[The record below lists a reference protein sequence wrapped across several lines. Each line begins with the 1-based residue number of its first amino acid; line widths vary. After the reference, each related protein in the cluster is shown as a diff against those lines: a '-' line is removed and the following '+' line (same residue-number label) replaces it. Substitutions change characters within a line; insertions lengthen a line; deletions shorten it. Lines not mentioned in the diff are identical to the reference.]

1 MSDNNNTENINNNT
15 NNDKSNS
22 KEKNE
27 CPLKIHFSFMLYSII
42 CIIFLLVLI
51 CKYSKYTNES
61 KALIENSIK
70 QFELNSQT
78 QLSNYY
84 EFLKET
90 VTNESFESKEF
101 IKNTLEEAFKPN
113 IDLLRETLKD
123 SKDFSINTVTF
134 WLAFLSL
141 IMIIFTI
148 LGIYANNKIMES
160 NQKQSELII
169 NETELKSKESI
180 ENIRN
185 ELSKENK
192 EYIENL
198 KSDFDNIKNNILNE
212 MNTIKTEAIN
222 AKDNAINEVNSIK
235 EEINNNKSEAEDLKS
250 EIYKIKDESKKLLEE
265 IKKERKAQ
273 KQEGQTILNKME
285 KRQKVNDLL
294 NKAWSESNKN
304 NKEEAIKFYT
314 EALEIDSKNTIALN
328 NRGILYSNKYKESK
342 EEEYFDKALDDY
354 NKILNTDKNNNDI
367 NALNNR
373 GNLYYYKYKES
384 KKEEYFNKALK
395 DYNKVLNINE
405 NNINAL
411 NNRGTLYSDKYEETK
426 EEKYFNKALEDYDK
440 VLSINNNN
448 INALNNRSILYSNK
462 YTKTK
467 GEEEYYNKAL
477 LDYNKMLNINK
488 NYYNAYIGISFLY
501 LNHYEVNEKEN
512 KESLKYAEIYINK
525 GLEIAPNDMELLNN
539 KGVLLYLQ
547 YKGNND
553 IKYLKESFEYLNKS
567 IEKNTFKKDIGETYY
582 YLHLVYDEY
591 VKLDNNNIGYSKEEC
606 ENKSKEYLKQSK
618 DLGYKHFMNK

>member
-42 CIIFLLVLI
+42 CIIFLLILI

-169 NETELKSKESI
+169 NDLQSKAKDSI
-180 ENIRN
+180 DNIKN
-185 ELSKENK
+185 EFIQEHDK
-192 EYIENL
+192 YIKTLNN
-198 KSDFDNIKNNILNE
+198 DFDNIRNKLNE
-212 MNTIKTEAIN
+212 KKDDINKDIEKIKINMLNDMNTIKDEVINTKDNVKKSEVEINNIKTDLLKEKDTLIENAKKELNEQKDKITEFIETI
-222 AKDNAINEVNSIK
+222 KDNAINKVDSIK
-235 EEINNNKSEAEDLKS
+235 EEINNNKSEAEKMLKEMKEERESQKEEGKAILS
-250 EIYKIKDESKKLLEE
+250 E
-265 IKKERKAQ
+265 
-273 KQEGQTILNKME
+273 ME

-328 NRGILYSNKYKESK
+328 NRGALYSNKYKETK
-342 EEEYFDKALDDY
+342 DEKYFNKSLEDY
-354 NKILNTDKNNNDI
+354 NKILNTHNNDI
-367 NALNNR
+367 DTLNNR
-373 GNLYYYKYKES
+373 GNLY
-384 KKEEYFNKALK
+384 
-395 DYNKVLNINE
+395 
-405 NNINAL
+405 
-411 NNRGTLYSDKYEETK
+411 SDKYEIIK
-426 EEKYFNKALEDYDK
+426 EDKYFNKALEDYNK
-440 VLSINNNN
+440 VLS
-448 INALNNRSILYSNK
+448 
-462 YTKTK
+462 
-467 GEEEYYNKAL
+467 
-477 LDYNKMLNINK
+477 MNK
-488 NYYNAYIGISFLY
+488 NYYRIYINTSFLY
-501 LNHYEVNEKEN
+501 LTNYKINKEEN
-512 KESLKYAEIYINK
+512 KESLIQAEKYLNEGCKISPNNLELINNY
-525 GLEIAPNDMELLNN
+525 GIF
-539 KGVLLYLQ
+539 LYL
-547 YKGNND
+547 KNNLNKSE
-553 IKYLKESFEYLNKS
+553 KYLKKSINKS
-567 IEKNTFKKDIGETYY
+567 RVKENLGETYY
-582 YLHLVYDEY
+582 YLYLVYKKYSE
-591 VKLDNNNIGYSKEEC
+591 LDNNNSGYSKEEC
-606 ENKSKEYLKQSK
+606 ENKSKEYLQQSE
-618 DLGYKHFMNK
+618 DLGYKHFMEE

>member
-1 MSDNNNTENINNNT
+1 MSDNNTNTENTNNNT
-15 NNDKSNS
+15 NNDNNNT
-22 KEKNE
+22 KEKN
-27 CPLKIHFSFMLYSII
+27 KSNKKNIIIDFFKRHFSFMLYSII
-42 CIIFLLVLI
+42 CIIFLLILI

-61 KALIENSIK
+61 KTLIENSIK

-180 ENIRN
+180 ENIRK

-265 IKKERKAQ
+265 MKKERKAQ

-373 GNLYYYKYKES
+373 GNLY
-384 KKEEYFNKALK
+384 LH
-395 DYNKVLNINE
+395 
-405 NNINAL
+405 
-411 NNRGTLYSDKYEETK
+411 KYEKTK

-512 KESLKYAEIYINK
+512 KESLIQAEKYLNEGLKISPNNLELINNYGIFLYLK
-525 GLEIAPNDMELLNN
+525 NDLNN
-539 KGVLLYLQ
+539 SE
-547 YKGNND
+547 
-553 IKYLKESFEYLNKS
+553 KYLKKAINNSRIKEN
-567 IEKNTFKKDIGETYY
+567 IGETYY
-582 YLHLVYDEY
+582 YLHLVYKEY
-591 VKLDNNNIGYSKEEC
+591 SELDNNNSGYSKYEC
-606 ENKSKEYLKQSK
+606 KKLSNEYLQKSK
-618 DLGYKHFMNK
+618 DLGYKHFMDK

>member
-169 NETELKSKESI
+169 KDLESQAKD
-180 ENIRN
+180 
-185 ELSKENK
+185 SM
-192 EYIENL
+192 
-198 KSDFDNIKNNILNE
+198 DNIQKELDEQKDKITKVIE
-212 MNTIKTEAIN
+212 TIKVNTV
-222 AKDNAINEVNSIK
+222 NEVDN
-235 EEINNNKSEAEDLKS
+235 LKS
-250 EIYKIKDESKKLLEE
+250 EISKIKDESKELLKEMKEE
-265 IKKERKAQ
+265 REAQ
-273 KQEGQTILNKME
+273 KEEGETILTEIE
-285 KRQKVNDLL
+285 KQQKISNLF
-294 NKAWSESNKN
+294 NRAWTESYKNN
-304 NKEEAIKFYT
+304 NKEEAIKLYSQL
-314 EALEIDSKNTIALN
+314 LEIEPKNIT
-328 NRGILYSNKYKESK
+328 
-342 EEEYFDKALDDY
+342 
-354 NKILNTDKNNNDI
+354 ILNE
-367 NALNNR
+367 R
-373 GNLYYYKYKES
+373 GNLYLYKYRETKR
-384 KKEEYFNKALK
+384 EEYFNKALK
-395 DYNKVLNINE
+395 DYNKLLNINE
-405 NNINAL
+405 NDINTL
-411 NNRGTLYSDKYEETK
+411 NNRATLYSDKYKETK
-426 EEKYFNKALEDYDK
+426 DEEYFNKSLEDYNK
-440 VLSINNNN
+440 VLSIDKNHYP
-448 INALNNRSILYSNK
+448 I
-462 YTKTK
+462 YT
-467 GEEEYYNKAL
+467 N
-477 LDYNKMLNINK
+477 
-488 NYYNAYIGISFLY
+488 ISFLY
-501 LNHYEVNEKEN
+501 LICYQIKEN
-512 KESLKYAEIYINK
+512 KESLIQAGKYLNEGFKIHPNNLELINNYGIFLYLK
-525 GLEIAPNDMELLNN
+525 YKENKIIDNLNN
-539 KGVLLYLQ
+539 SEECLRKSV
-547 YKGNND
+547 NNNR
-553 IKYLKESFEYLNKS
+553 IKENVGES
-567 IEKNTFKKDIGETYY
+567 YY

-591 VKLDNNNIGYSKEEC
+591 AKLDNNINGYSKAEC
-606 ENKSKEYLKQSK
+606 KNKSKEYLQQSE
-618 DLGYKHFMNK
+618 DLGYKHFMEE

>member
-169 NETELKSKESI
+169 KDLESQAKD
-180 ENIRN
+180 
-185 ELSKENK
+185 SM
-192 EYIENL
+192 
-198 KSDFDNIKNNILNE
+198 DNIQKELDEQKDKITKVIE
-212 MNTIKTEAIN
+212 TIKVNTV
-222 AKDNAINEVNSIK
+222 NEVDN
-235 EEINNNKSEAEDLKS
+235 LKS
-250 EIYKIKDESKKLLEE
+250 EISKIKDESKELLKEMKEE
-265 IKKERKAQ
+265 REAQ
-273 KQEGQTILNKME
+273 KEEGETILTEIE
-285 KRQKVNDLL
+285 KQQKISNLF
-294 NKAWSESNKN
+294 NRAWTESYKNN
-304 NKEEAIKFYT
+304 NKEEAIKLYSQL
-314 EALEIDSKNTIALN
+314 LEIEPKNIT
-328 NRGILYSNKYKESK
+328 
-342 EEEYFDKALDDY
+342 
-354 NKILNTDKNNNDI
+354 ILNE
-367 NALNNR
+367 R
-373 GNLYYYKYKES
+373 GNLYLYKYRETKR
-384 KKEEYFNKALK
+384 EEYFNKALK
-395 DYNKVLNINE
+395 DYNKLLNINE
-405 NNINAL
+405 NDINTL
-411 NNRGTLYSDKYEETK
+411 NNRATLYSDKYKETK
-426 EEKYFNKALEDYDK
+426 DEEYFNKSLEDYNK
-440 VLSINNNN
+440 VLSIDKNHYP
-448 INALNNRSILYSNK
+448 I
-462 YTKTK
+462 YT
-467 GEEEYYNKAL
+467 N
-477 LDYNKMLNINK
+477 
-488 NYYNAYIGISFLY
+488 ISFLY
-501 LNHYEVNEKEN
+501 LICYQIKEN
-512 KESLKYAEIYINK
+512 KESLIQAGKYLNEGFKIHPNNLELINNYGIFLYLK
-525 GLEIAPNDMELLNN
+525 YKENKIIDNLNN
-539 KGVLLYLQ
+539 SEECLR
-547 YKGNND
+547 
-553 IKYLKESFEYLNKS
+553 KS
-567 IEKNTFKKDIGETYY
+567 INNNRIKENVGESYY

-591 VKLDNNNIGYSKEEC
+591 AKLDNNINGYSKAEC
-606 ENKSKEYLKQSK
+606 KNKSKEYLQKSR
-618 DLGYKHFMNK
+618 DLGYKHFMDK

>member
-1 MSDNNNTENINNNT
+1 MSDNNTNTENINNNT

-42 CIIFLLVLI
+42 CIIFLLILI

-61 KALIENSIK
+61 KTLIENSIK

-160 NQKQSELII
+160 NQRQSELII
-169 NETELKSKESI
+169 NETELKSKEII
-180 ENIRN
+180 ENIRK

-198 KSDFDNIKNNILNE
+198 KVDFNNIKNNVLNE
-212 MNTIKTEAIN
+212 MNIIKTEAIN

-235 EEINNNKSEAEDLKS
+235 EEINNNKSEAEKLKS
-250 EIYKIKDESKKLLEE
+250 EIDKIRDESKELLEE
-265 IKKERKAQ
+265 MKKEREAQ
-273 KQEGQTILNKME
+273 KQEGKTILNEME
-285 KRQKVNDLL
+285 KRQKANDLL
-294 NKAWSESNKN
+294 NKAWSESNKD
-304 NKEEAIKFYT
+304 NKEEAIKLYT
-314 EALEIDSKNTIALN
+314 EALEIDSKNTMALN
-328 NRGILYSNKYKESK
+328 NRGILYSDKYRETKE
-342 EEEYFDKALDDY
+342 
-354 NKILNTDKNNNDI
+354 
-367 NALNNR
+367 
-373 GNLYYYKYKES
+373 
-384 KKEEYFNKALK
+384 EEYFNKALD

-405 NNINAL
+405 NDIDTL
-411 NNRGTLYSDKYEETK
+411 NNRGNLYLHKYEKTK
-426 EEKYFNKALEDYDK
+426 EEKYFNKVLEDYDK

-512 KESLKYAEIYINK
+512 KESLIQAGKYLNEGFKIHPNNLELINNYGIFLYLK
-525 GLEIAPNDMELLNN
+525 YKENKIIDNLNN
-539 KGVLLYLQ
+539 SEECLRKSV
-547 YKGNND
+547 NNNR
-553 IKYLKESFEYLNKS
+553 IKENVGES
-567 IEKNTFKKDIGETYY
+567 YY

-591 VKLDNNNIGYSKEEC
+591 AKLDNNINGYSKDEC
-606 ENKSKEYLKQSK
+606 KNKSKEYLQKSE
-618 DLGYKHFMNK
+618 DLGYKHFMDK

>member
-169 NETELKSKESI
+169 KDLESQAKD
-180 ENIRN
+180 
-185 ELSKENK
+185 SM
-192 EYIENL
+192 
-198 KSDFDNIKNNILNE
+198 DNIQKELDEQKDKITKVIE
-212 MNTIKTEAIN
+212 TIKVNTV
-222 AKDNAINEVNSIK
+222 NEVDN
-235 EEINNNKSEAEDLKS
+235 LKS
-250 EIYKIKDESKKLLEE
+250 EISKIKDESKELLKEMKEE
-265 IKKERKAQ
+265 RESQKEEGKA
-273 KQEGQTILNKME
+273 ILSEME

-328 NRGILYSNKYKESK
+328 NRGALYSNKYKETK
-342 EEEYFDKALDDY
+342 DEEYFNKSLEDY
-354 NKILNTDKNNNDI
+354 NKILNTHNNDI
-367 NALNNR
+367 DTLNNR
-373 GNLYYYKYKES
+373 GNLY
-384 KKEEYFNKALK
+384 
-395 DYNKVLNINE
+395 
-405 NNINAL
+405 
-411 NNRGTLYSDKYEETK
+411 SDKYEIIK
-426 EEKYFNKALEDYDK
+426 EDKYFNKALEDYNT
-440 VLSINNNN
+440 VLS
-448 INALNNRSILYSNK
+448 
-462 YTKTK
+462 
-467 GEEEYYNKAL
+467 
-477 LDYNKMLNINK
+477 MNK
-488 NYYNAYIGISFLY
+488 NYYRIYINTSFLY
-501 LNHYEVNEKEN
+501 LTNYKINKEEN
-512 KESLKYAEIYINK
+512 KESLIQAEKYLNEGFKISPNNLELINNY
-525 GLEIAPNDMELLNN
+525 GIF
-539 KGVLLYLQ
+539 LYL
-547 YKGNND
+547 KNNLNKSE
-553 IKYLKESFEYLNKS
+553 KYLKKSINKS
-567 IEKNTFKKDIGETYY
+567 RVKENLGETYY
-582 YLHLVYDEY
+582 YLYLVYKKYSE
-591 VKLDNNNIGYSKEEC
+591 LDNNNSGYSKEEC
-606 ENKSKEYLKQSK
+606 ENKSKEYLQQSE
-618 DLGYKHFMNK
+618 DLGYKHFMEE

>member
-169 NETELKSKESI
+169 KDLESQAKD
-180 ENIRN
+180 
-185 ELSKENK
+185 SM
-192 EYIENL
+192 
-198 KSDFDNIKNNILNE
+198 DNIQKELDEQKDKITKVIE
-212 MNTIKTEAIN
+212 TIKVNTV
-222 AKDNAINEVNSIK
+222 NEVDN
-235 EEINNNKSEAEDLKS
+235 LKS
-250 EIYKIKDESKKLLEE
+250 EISKIKDESKELLKEMKEE
-265 IKKERKAQ
+265 REAQ
-273 KQEGQTILNKME
+273 KEEGETILTEIE
-285 KRQKVNDLL
+285 KQQKISNLF
-294 NKAWSESNKN
+294 NRAWTESYKNN
-304 NKEEAIKFYT
+304 NKEEAIKLYSQL
-314 EALEIDSKNTIALN
+314 LEIEPKNIT
-328 NRGILYSNKYKESK
+328 
-342 EEEYFDKALDDY
+342 
-354 NKILNTDKNNNDI
+354 ILNE
-367 NALNNR
+367 R
-373 GNLYYYKYKES
+373 GNLYLYKYRETKR
-384 KKEEYFNKALK
+384 EEYFNKALK
-395 DYNKVLNINE
+395 DYNKLLNINE
-405 NNINAL
+405 NDINTL
-411 NNRGTLYSDKYEETK
+411 NNRATLYSDKYKETK
-426 EEKYFNKALEDYDK
+426 DEEYFNKSLEDYNK
-440 VLSINNNN
+440 VLSIDKNHYP
-448 INALNNRSILYSNK
+448 I
-462 YTKTK
+462 YT
-467 GEEEYYNKAL
+467 N
-477 LDYNKMLNINK
+477 
-488 NYYNAYIGISFLY
+488 ISFLY
-501 LNHYEVNEKEN
+501 LICYQIKEN
-512 KESLKYAEIYINK
+512 KESLIQAGKYLNEGFKIHPNNLELINNYGIFLYLK
-525 GLEIAPNDMELLNN
+525 YKENKIIDNLNN
-539 KGVLLYLQ
+539 SEECLRKSV
-547 YKGNND
+547 NNNR
-553 IKYLKESFEYLNKS
+553 IKENVGES
-567 IEKNTFKKDIGETYY
+567 YY

-591 VKLDNNNIGYSKEEC
+591 AKLDNNINGYSKAEC
-606 ENKSKEYLKQSK
+606 KNKIKEYLQKSR
-618 DLGYKHFMNK
+618 DLGYKHFMDK

>member
-160 NQKQSELII
+160 NQRQSELII
-169 NETELKSKESI
+169 EKTEFESNQTLKELNEKAKGIEETLKKIEQQTKQSEINVKKSKLS
-180 ENIRN
+180 
-185 ELSKENK
+185 ELLSRA
-192 EYIENL
+192 
-198 KSDFDNIKNNILNE
+198 LNE
-212 MNTIKTEAIN
+212 QM
-222 AKDNAINEVNSIK
+222 
-235 EEINNNKSEAEDLKS
+235 
-250 EIYKIKDESKKLLEE
+250 
-265 IKKERKAQ
+265 
-273 KQEGQTILNKME
+273 
-285 KRQKVNDLL
+285 
-294 NKAWSESNKN
+294 NKN
-304 NKEEAIKFYT
+304 YDEAIKLYT
-314 EALEIDSKNTIALN
+314 KALEIDSKNLMALN
-328 NRGILYSNKYKESK
+328 NRGNLYSDKYKETK
-342 EEEYFDKALDDY
+342 DEEYFDKALDDY

-373 GNLYYYKYKES
+373 GILYSDKYRETKE
-384 KKEEYFNKALK
+384 EEYFNKSLK
-395 DYNKVLNINE
+395 DYNKVLTI
-405 NNINAL
+405 
-411 NNRGTLYSDKYEETK
+411 D
-426 EEKYFNKALEDYDK
+426 
-440 VLSINNNN
+440 
-448 INALNNRSILYSNK
+448 
-462 YTKTK
+462 
-467 GEEEYYNKAL
+467 
-477 LDYNKMLNINK
+477 K
-488 NYYNAYIGISFLY
+488 NYSSIYTNISFLY
-501 LNHYEVNEKEN
+501 LIHYQIKEN